1 MKTEKTILRMNLL
14 GGMNAYILDNVEDEE
29 LIVNDWFAVGVPDGA
44 TEDDLQTIAEDEE
57 LWLDTVQS
65 FARCIKNI

>member
-29 LIVNDWFAVGVPDGA
+29 LIVNNWFVVGVPDGA
-44 TEDDLQTIAEDEE
+44 TEEDLQTIAEDDE
-57 LWLDTVQS
+57 LWVDAVQS
-65 FARCIKNI
+65 FARCIRNS